1 MLEFYREKIF
11 TYHNGEYIGGELGGL
26 YLEDK
31 KPQDRVVK
39 LTWDNLLENFAKD
52 GAWYRF
58 GWYKR
63 KKGLAIEFYLEDMSL
78 NIIDIIRGKN
88 IVKQWKD
95 PELNITIE
103 YKYEKVNRS
112 ISEVL
117 NYHDNEKALK
127 YLVERGLT
135 VIQKCDTIEKR

>member
-1 MLEFYREKIF
+1 MLEFYREKVF
-11 TYHNGEYIGGELGGL
+11 TYHNGTYIGGELGGL

-31 KPQDRVVK
+31 KPQDRTVK

-52 GAWYRF
+52 GVWYRF
-58 GWYKR
+58 GWDKF
-63 KKGLAIEFYLEDMSL
+63 KKGLAISFYSEDVS
-78 NIIDIIRGKN
+78 IIEYIKNKNKRG
-88 IVKQWKD
+88 VQQWKN

-117 NYHDNEKALK
+117 DYHDSEKALK

>member
-1 MLEFYREKIF
+1 MLEFYREKVF
-11 TYHNGEYIGGELGGL
+11 TYHNGVYIGGELGGL

-31 KPQDRVVK
+31 KPQDRTIK

-63 KKGLAIEFYLEDMSL
+63 KKGLGIEFYSEDV
-78 NIIDIIRGKN
+78 NIIEYIKDKNKRG
-88 IVKQWKD
+88 VTQWKN
-95 PELNITIE
+95 PGLNITIE

-117 NYHDNEKALK
+117 DYPDNEKAIR

-135 VIQKCDTIEKR
+135 VIQKYDTIEKR